1 MLNVLHLIYNWGK
14 GGFESYVHSLIER
27 LHNRECTI
35 CVAYSEAVPAPEL
48 IEALGIKTFHIP
60 MRSPYDLVAAEKVAA
75 LCRELRISAVHT
87 HFIRERYISA
97 LSRFFGNKARLIY
110 TSHVVV
116 PKSTTLKLTNR
127 LVNRME
133 DNIIAVCHAGREQML
148 TEKLDAG
155 KIVVIH
161 NGVDVGYW
169 RNDAASTIRKE
180 LGINDVDFVVTSAG
194 RFTDVKGHGF
204 LIESVKRLKEL
215 SSESLPVTHLREVT
229 TFSKAPEM
237 KTFEKAT
244 QPKVESASY
253 LAGENRTSKFKVV
266 LVGEGELLE
275 DCRKQAESL
284 GLSGDIIFAGF
295 RTDMKNIL
303 HGSSLYVSSSK
314 SEALSMSIIEALA
327 SGLPVVATNVGGTS
341 EVVNEQNNCGTLVE
355 YGDVEGFARAIF
367 KFMQDRE
374 FYNTIR
380 ENAYRTVREKF
391 SLDKMVME
399 TYNLYKTGNR

>member
-14 GGFESYVHSLIER
+14 GGFESYVHSLLEK

-35 CVAYSEAVPAPEL
+35 YVAYSEAVPAPEL
-48 IEALGIKTFHIP
+48 VEALGIKTFHIP
-60 MRSPYDLVAAEKVAA
+60 MKSPYDLVAAEKVAA
-75 LCRELRISAVHT
+75 LCRELRINAVHT

-116 PKSTTLKLTNR
+116 PKSMTLKLTNR
-127 LVNRME
+127 IVNRME

-161 NGVDVGYW
+161 NGVDVDYW

-204 LIESVKRLKEL
+204 LIESVKRLKE
-215 SSESLPVTHLREVT
+215 
-229 TFSKAPEM
+229 
-237 KTFEKAT
+237 
-244 QPKVESASY
+244 

-303 HGSSLYVSSSK
+303 HGSNLYVSSSK

-327 SGLPVVATNVGGTS
+327 SGLPVVATDVGGTS

-380 ENAYRTVREKF
+380 ENAYRTAREKF